1 MASGG
6 QPQTP
11 ALLHGGNL
19 AAAALQD
26 AGVDVV
32 FTLSGGHVFPLYDG
46 CVAAGIRLVDT
57 RHEQTAGFAAEGWAK
72 VTRRPGVAALTA
84 GPGVTNGVSAI
95 TSAFFC
101 GSPLVVIGGR
111 APAARWGSG
120 SLQEVDHVPIVAE
133 VTKRA
138 TTAAKTG
145 DIEAEVAA
153 SLAAAASAPRGPC
166 FGDIPVDQFFDKA
179 ARVGGAAGSTG
190 STGGV
195 GSGGAA
201 GGDAAAGRS
210 PDPDALRRVAKLLA
224 DAERPVIMA
233 GAGVY
238 WERAEG
244 GLRELAEAAAVPV
257 LMNGLG
263 RGTLP
268 ASHPLAF
275 SRARS
280 AALREADLVVAAGV
294 PLDFRLG
301 FGQFGGGAR
310 IVHLVEH
317 LSLIATH
324 VELAG
329 AAAGPLAAV
338 FAGIVAAGVEPAD
351 AAGRK
356 EWAARL
362 AADETARRE
371 KEQETL
377 RSTADPIHPARI
389 YGELR
394 ARMEPDAVVV
404 VDGGDF
410 GSYAGKFVDSETA
423 GSFLDPGPYGCLGT
437 GPGYG
442 LAARLAAQADGRPD
456 RQVFLMLGDGAAG
469 FSLMDFDT
477 LVRHEAPVVAI
488 VGNNGIWGLEKHPM
502 RALYGY
508 DVVAELRPGTRYDQ
522 VVTALGGHGELV
534 TDPAE
539 IGPAIDRALA
549 SGVPALVNVLTDP
562 ADVYPRSSA
571 LM

>member
-6 QPQTP
+6 HPQTP
-11 ALLHGGNL
+11 GLLHGGNL

-26 AGVDVV
+26 AGVEVV
-32 FTLSGGHVFPLYDG
+32 FTLSGGHIFPLYDG

-138 TTAAKTG
+138 TTAATTG

-153 SLAAAASAPRGPC
+153 ALAAAAAAPRGPC
-166 FGDIPVDQFFDKA
+166 FVDIPVDQFFDKA
-179 ARVGGAAGSTG
+179 ARGAGSAAGSA
-190 STGGV
+190 
-195 GSGGAA
+195 GAV

-238 WERAEG
+238 WERAES

-268 ASHPLAF
+268 ALHPLAF

-280 AALREADLVVAAGV
+280 TALRDADLVVAAGV

-310 IVHLVEH
+310 VVHLVEH
-317 LSLIATH
+317 PSLIASH

-329 AAAGPLAAV
+329 AAAGDLSAV
-338 FAGIVAAGVEPAD
+338 FAGIIAAGVEPVD
-351 AAGRK
+351 GGGRK
-356 EWAARL
+356 EWVARL
-362 AADETARRE
+362 TTDESARRE

-394 ARMEPDAVVV
+394 DRMEPDAVVV

-410 GSYAGKFVDSETA
+410 GSYAGKFVDSETP

-437 GPGYG
+437 GPGYS
-442 LAARLAAQADGRPD
+442 LAARLAAQAEGRPD

-522 VVTALGGHGELV
+522 VVAALGGHGELV

-549 SGVPALVNVLTDP
+549 SSVPALVNVLTDP

>member
-1 MASGG
+1 MDRG
-6 QPQTP
+6 
-11 ALLHGGNL
+11 HGGTL
-19 AAAALQD
+19 AAEALRA

-32 FTLSGGHVFPLYDG
+32 FTLSGGHLFPLYDG

-84 GPGVTNGVSAI
+84 GPGITNGMSAI

-101 GSPLVVIGGR
+101 GSPMVVIGGR

-138 TTAAKTG
+138 VTAATTG
-145 DIEAEVAA
+145 EIGVEVASA
-153 SLAAAASAPRGPC
+153 LRAAATAPRGPC
-166 FGDIPVDQFFDKA
+166 FVDIPVDQFFDKA
-179 ARVGGAAGSTG
+179 PAEGTWRATVDDGGWT
-190 STGGV
+190 
-195 GSGGAA
+195 
-201 GGDAAAGRS
+201 DR
-210 PDPDALRRVAKLLA
+210 DPDSDELAEVAKLIA
-224 DAERPVIMA
+224 AAERPVIMA
-233 GAGVY
+233 GGGVY
-238 WERAEG
+238 WDGAEAA
-244 GLRELAEAAAVPV
+244 LEELAEAAGAPV

-263 RGTLP
+263 RGTLR
-268 ASHPLAF
+268 ASHLLAF

-280 AALREADLVVAAGV
+280 VALRKADLVIAAGV

-301 FGQFGGGAR
+301 FGQFGGGASV
-310 IVHLVEH
+310 VHLVEH
-317 LSLIATH
+317 PSMVATH
-324 VELAG
+324 VELSG
-329 AAAGPLAAV
+329 SAAGDLSRV
-338 FAGIVAAGVEPAD
+338 FRGIAAAGVEASHPRERAEWRAD
-351 AAGRK
+351 LSA
-356 EWAARL
+356 E
-362 AADETARRE
+362 ETARRE
-371 KEQETL
+371 QEEETL
-377 RSTADPIHPARI
+377 RSGHDPIHPARI

-394 ARMEPDAVVV
+394 DRLEPDAVVV

-410 GSYAGKFVDSETA
+410 GSYAGKLVDSETP

-442 LAARLAAQADGRPD
+442 LAARLAAVADGRPD
-456 RQVFLMLGDGAAG
+456 RQVFVLLGDGAAG

-502 RALYGY
+502 QALYGY
-508 DVVAELRPGTRYDQ
+508 DVVAELRPGTRYDE

-539 IGPAIDRALA
+539 IGPAIDRAVA
-549 SGVPALVNVLTDP
+549 AGVPALVNVLTDP

>member
-1 MASGG
+1 MDFV
-6 QPQTP
+6 
-11 ALLHGGNL
+11 HGGTL
-19 AAAALQD
+19 AARALQE
-26 AGVDVV
+26 AGVDTV
-32 FTLSGGHVFPLYDG
+32 FTLSGGHIFPLYDG
-46 CVAAGIRLVDT
+46 CVAAGIRLIDT

-84 GPGVTNGVSAI
+84 GPGITNGMSAI

-101 GSPLVVIGGR
+101 GSPMVVIGGR
-111 APAARWGSG
+111 APAARWGAG

-138 TTAAKTG
+138 VTAQKTG
-145 DIEAEVAA
+145 DIYTEVAA
-153 SLAAAASAPRGPC
+153 CLAAAADAPRGPA
-166 FGDIPVDQFFDKA
+166 FVDIPVDQFFDRA
-179 ARVGGAAGSTG
+179 APPQESFGQPAE
-190 STGGV
+190 
-195 GSGGAA
+195 
-201 GGDAAAGRS
+201 GRT
-210 PDPDALRRVAKLLA
+210 PDPDALARVAKLLA

-238 WERAEG
+238 WDGAEG
-244 GLRELAEAAAVPV
+244 ALEELAEASGAPV

-263 RGTLP
+263 RGTLR
-268 ASHPLAF
+268 ASHLLAF

-280 AALREADLVVAAGV
+280 TALRKADLVVAAGV

-310 IVHLVEH
+310 VVHLVEH
-317 LSLIATH
+317 PSLVATH

-329 AAAGPLAAV
+329 SAAGNLSAV
-338 FAGIVAAGVEPAD
+338 FRGVVAAGVEAAD
-351 AAGRK
+351 PRARA
-356 EWAARL
+356 EWIADL
-362 AADETARRE
+362 SADETARRE
-371 KEQETL
+371 KEEETL
-377 RSTADPIHPARI
+377 RSRADPIHPARI

-394 ARMEPDAVVV
+394 ARLEPDAVVV

-410 GSYAGKFVDSETA
+410 GSYAGKLIDTETPGA
-423 GSFLDPGPYGCLGT
+423 FLDPGPYGCLGT

-442 LAARLAAQADGRPD
+442 LAARLAARAEGRPD
-456 RQVFLMLGDGAAG
+456 RQVFIMLGDGAAG

-477 LVRHEAPVVAI
+477 LVRHDAPVVAI

-502 RALYGY
+502 QALYGY

-522 VVTALGGHGELV
+522 VVTALGGYGELV
-534 TDPAE
+534 SDPAE

-549 SGVPALVNVLTDP
+549 SGMPALVNVLTDP
-562 ADVYPRSSA
+562 ADVYPRSSS

>member
-1 MASGG
+1 MTASGG
-6 QPQTP
+6 DRNPEFV
-11 ALLHGGNL
+11 HGGTL
-19 AAAALQD
+19 ATDALEA

-32 FTLSGGHVFPLYDG
+32 FTLSGGHIFPLYDG

-84 GPGVTNGVSAI
+84 GPGVTNGMSAI
-95 TSAFFC
+95 TGAFFC
-101 GSPLVVIGGR
+101 GSPMVVIGGR
-111 APAARWGSG
+111 APAARWGAG

-138 TTAAKTG
+138 VTAARTA
-145 DIEAEVAA
+145 DIGPEVAA
-153 SLAAAASAPRGPC
+153 SLAAAATAPRGPC
-166 FGDIPVDQFFDKA
+166 FVDIPADQFFDRAPAGPAPA
-179 ARVGGAAGSTG
+179 AD
-190 STGGV
+190 
-195 GSGGAA
+195 
-201 GGDAAAGRS
+201 GDRRS
-210 PDPDALRRVAKLLA
+210 PAPDPDAVARVAKLLA

-238 WERAEG
+238 WERAEAA
-244 GLRELAEAAAVPV
+244 LEELAEAAGVPV
-257 LMNGLG
+257 LTNGLG
-263 RGTLP
+263 RGTLR
-268 ASHPLAF
+268 ASHLLAY

-280 AALREADLVVAAGV
+280 MALREADLVVAAGV

-310 IVHLVEH
+310 VVHLVEH
-317 LSLIATH
+317 PSLVASH

-329 AAAGPLAAV
+329 SAAGDLSAV
-338 FAGIVAAGVEPAD
+338 FRGIATAGVE
-351 AAGRK
+351 AAHPVPRA
-356 EWAARL
+356 EWIARL
-362 AADETARRE
+362 SADETARRD
-371 KEQETL
+371 KEEETL

-394 ARMEPDAVVV
+394 KRLEPDAVVV

-410 GSYAGKFVDSETA
+410 GSYAGKYVDTETP

-442 LAARLAAQADGRPD
+442 LAARLAAQAAGRPD
-456 RQVFLMLGDGAAG
+456 RQIFLMLGDGAAG
-469 FSLMDFDT
+469 FSLLDFDT
-477 LVRHEAPVVAI
+477 LVRHDAPVVAI

-502 RALYGY
+502 QALYGY

>member
-1 MASGG
+1 MD
-6 QPQTP
+6 
-11 ALLHGGNL
+11 LVHGGTL
-19 AAAALQD
+19 AARALQD
-26 AGVDVV
+26 FGVDTV
-32 FTLSGGHVFPLYDG
+32 FTLSGGHIFPLYDG

-84 GPGVTNGVSAI
+84 GPGVTNGMSAI

-101 GSPLVVIGGR
+101 GSPMVVIGGR

-138 TTAAKTG
+138 VTADKTAA
-145 DIEAEVAA
+145 IHPEVATA
-153 SLAAAASAPRGPC
+153 LMAATTAPRGPC
-166 FGDIPVDQFFDKA
+166 FVDIPVDQFFDRA
-179 ARVGGAAGSTG
+179 SADASWSVTAGGAWT
-190 STGGV
+190 
-195 GSGGAA
+195 
-201 GGDAAAGRS
+201 DRE
-210 PDPDALRRVAKLLA
+210 PDADELAAVAKLIA
-224 DAERPVIMA
+224 TAERPVIMA

-238 WERAEG
+238 WDGAEAA
-244 GLRELAEAAAVPV
+244 LEELAEAAGAPV

-263 RGTLP
+263 RGTLR
-268 ASHPLAF
+268 ASHLLAF

-280 AALREADLVVAAGV
+280 TALRKADLVVAAGV

-310 IVHLVEH
+310 VVHLVEH
-317 LSLIATH
+317 PSMVATH

-329 AAAGPLAAV
+329 SAAGDLSAV
-338 FAGIVAAGVEPAD
+338 FRGVVAAGVGASHPQARAEWIAD
-351 AAGRK
+351 
-356 EWAARL
+356 L
-362 AADETARRE
+362 SADETARRE
-371 KEQETL
+371 KEEETL

-394 ARMEPDAVVV
+394 ARLEPDAVVV

-410 GSYAGKFVDSETA
+410 GSYAGKLIDTETP

-442 LAARLAAQADGRPD
+442 LAARLAARALGRPD

-477 LVRHEAPVVAI
+477 LVRHEAPVVGI

-502 RALYGY
+502 QALYGY

-522 VVTALGGHGELV
+522 VVRALGGYGELV

-539 IGPAIDRALA
+539 IGPAIDRAIE

>member
-1 MASGG
+1 MQSSSGG
-6 QPQTP
+6 HPQTP
-11 ALLHGGNL
+11 EYVHGGNL
-19 AAAALQD
+19 AAGALKE
-26 AGVDVV
+26 AGVEVL
-32 FTLSGGHVFPLYDG
+32 FTLSGGHIFPLYDG
-46 CVAAGIRLVDT
+46 CVAAGIKIVDT

-72 VTRRPGVAALTA
+72 VTRQTGVASLTA
-84 GPGVTNGVSAI
+84 GPGVTNGMSAI

-101 GSPLVVIGGR
+101 GSPMVVIGGR

-138 TTAAKTG
+138 VTAAKTTE
-145 DIEAEVAA
+145 IFPEVSAA
-153 SLAAAASAPRGPC
+153 LTAARLAPRGPC
-166 FGDIPVDQFFDKA
+166 FVDIPVDQFFDRA
-179 ARVGGAAGSTG
+179 PQPAEGEWAVTLGGPAPAGEPAS
-190 STGGV
+190 
-195 GSGGAA
+195 
-201 GGDAAAGRS
+201 DAVAQ
-210 PDPDALRRVAKLLA
+210 VAKLIA

-238 WERAEG
+238 WEGAEAD
-244 GLRELAEAAAVPV
+244 LEELAEAAGVPV

-263 RGTLP
+263 RGTLR
-268 ASHPLAF
+268 ASHLLAF

-280 AALREADLVVAAGV
+280 TALKKADLVIAAGV

-310 IVHLVEH
+310 VVHLMEH
-317 LSLIATH
+317 PSQIATH

-329 AAAGPLAAV
+329 AAAGDLSAV
-338 FAGIVAAGVEPAD
+338 FRGIVAAGVEASRQKERAEWVAD
-351 AAGRK
+351 
-356 EWAARL
+356 L
-362 AADETARRE
+362 SADETARRE
-371 KEQETL
+371 KEEETL

-394 ARMEPDAVVV
+394 DRLEPDGVVV

-410 GSYAGKFVDSETA
+410 GSYAGKLIDTETP

-442 LAARLAAQADGRPD
+442 LAARLAAQAQGRPD
-456 RQVFLMLGDGAAG
+456 RQVFIMLGDGAAG

-502 RALYGY
+502 QALYGY
-508 DVVAELRPGTRYDQ
+508 DVAAELRPGTRYDQ
-522 VVTALGGHGELV
+522 VVEALGGYGELV
-534 TDPAE
+534 SHPDE

>member
-1 MASGG
+1 MDFV
-6 QPQTP
+6 
-11 ALLHGGNL
+11 HGGTL
-19 AAAALQD
+19 AARALQE
-26 AGVDVV
+26 AGVDTV
-32 FTLSGGHVFPLYDG
+32 FTLSGGHIFPLYDG
-46 CVAAGIRLVDT
+46 CVAAGIRLIDT

-84 GPGVTNGVSAI
+84 GPGITNGISAI

-101 GSPLVVIGGR
+101 DSPVVVIGGR
-111 APAARWGSG
+111 APAARWGAG

-138 TTAAKTG
+138 VTANKTG
-145 DIEAEVAA
+145 DIYTEVAA
-153 SLAAAASAPRGPC
+153 SLAAAAGVPRGPA
-166 FGDIPVDQFFDKA
+166 FVDIPVDQFFDRA
-179 ARVGGAAGSTG
+179 APPEQPFGQAAESRT
-190 STGGV
+190 
-195 GSGGAA
+195 
-201 GGDAAAGRS
+201 
-210 PDPDALRRVAKLLA
+210 PDPDALGRVARLLA

-238 WERAEG
+238 WDKAEAA
-244 GLRELAEAAAVPV
+244 LEELAEASGAPI

-263 RGTLP
+263 RGTLR
-268 ASHPLAF
+268 ASHLLAF

-280 AALREADLVVAAGV
+280 LALKKADLVVAAGV
-294 PLDFRLG
+294 PLDFRLN
-301 FGQFGGGAR
+301 FGQFAGGAR
-310 IVHLVEH
+310 VVHLVEH
-317 LSLIATH
+317 PDLVATH
-324 VELAG
+324 LELAG
-329 AAAGPLAAV
+329 SASGDLTEV
-338 FAGIVAAGVEPAD
+338 FRGLVAAGVGASNRTARAEWIAD
-351 AAGRK
+351 
-356 EWAARL
+356 L
-362 AADETARRE
+362 SADETARRE
-371 KEQETL
+371 KEDETL
-377 RSTADPIHPARI
+377 RSPADPIHPARI

-394 ARMEPDAVVV
+394 ARLEPDAVVV

-410 GSYAGKFVDSETA
+410 GSYAGKLIDSETP

-442 LAARLAAQADGRPD
+442 LAARLAARAQGRPD

-502 RALYGY
+502 QALYGY

-522 VVTALGGHGELV
+522 VVSALGGYGELV
-534 TDPAE
+534 RDPAE
-539 IGPAIDRALA
+539 IGPAIDRAVA
-549 SGVPALVNVLTDP
+549 SGVPALVNVITDP

>member
-1 MASGG
+1 MRTG
-6 QPQTP
+6 
-11 ALLHGGNL
+11 HGGTL
-19 AAAALQD
+19 AAQALKA

-32 FTLSGGHVFPLYDG
+32 FTLSGGHLFPLYDG
-46 CVAAGIRLVDT
+46 CVAEGIRLVDT

-84 GPGVTNGVSAI
+84 GPGITNGLSAL

-101 GSPLVVIGGR
+101 GSPMVVIGGR

-138 TTAAKTG
+138 VTAARTG
-145 DIEAEVAA
+145 DIGVEVAA
-153 SLAAAASAPRGPC
+153 ALMAATTVPRGPC
-166 FGDIPVDQFFDKA
+166 FVDIPVDQFFDRA
-179 ARVGGAAGSTG
+179 PSEGAWRVTVGEGGR
-190 STGGV
+190 
-195 GSGGAA
+195 
-201 GGDAAAGRS
+201 AGR
-210 PDPDALRRVAKLLA
+210 DPASDDLAEVAKLLA

-233 GAGVY
+233 GGGVY
-238 WERAEG
+238 WDRAEG
-244 GLRELAEAAAVPV
+244 ALEELAEAAGAPV

-263 RGTLP
+263 RGTLR
-268 ASHPLAF
+268 ASHLLAF

-280 AALREADLVVAAGV
+280 VALRQADLVIAAGV

-301 FGQFGGGAR
+301 FGQFGRGAGGAPPTTAAGAAKDGGAR
-310 IVHLVEH
+310 VVHLVEDP
-317 LSLIATH
+317 SMVATH

-329 AAAGPLAAV
+329 SAAGDLSQV
-338 FAGIVAAGVEPAD
+338 FRGIVAAGVEASHPKERAGWLAD
-351 AAGRK
+351 LSA
-356 EWAARL
+356 E
-362 AADETARRE
+362 ETARRE
-371 KEQETL
+371 QEEGIL
-377 RSTADPIHPARI
+377 RSDNDPIHPARI

-394 ARMEPDAVVV
+394 DRLEPDAVVV

-410 GSYAGKFVDSETA
+410 GSYAGKLIDSETP

-442 LAARLAAQADGRPD
+442 LAARLASVADGRPD
-456 RQVFLMLGDGAAG
+456 RQVFILLGDGAAG

-477 LVRHEAPVVAI
+477 LVRHEAPVVAV

-508 DVVAELRPGTRYDQ
+508 DVVAELRPGTRYDE

-539 IGPAIDRALA
+539 IGPAIDRAVA
-549 SGVPALVNVLTDP
+549 AGVPALVNVLTDP
-562 ADVYPRSSA
+562 AGVSPRSSA
-571 LM
+571 PM

>member
-1 MASGG
+1 MQSSGG
-6 QPQTP
+6 HPQTP
-11 ALLHGGNL
+11 ELVHGGNL
-19 AAAALQD
+19 AAGALKD
-26 AGVDVV
+26 AGVEVV
-32 FTLSGGHVFPLYDG
+32 FTLSGGHIFPLYDG
-46 CVAAGIRLVDT
+46 CVAAGIRLIDT

-72 VTRRPGVAALTA
+72 VTRQPGVAALTA
-84 GPGVTNGVSAI
+84 GPGVTNGMSAI
-95 TSAFFC
+95 TSAFFS
-101 GSPLVVIGGR
+101 GSPMVVIGGR

-138 TTAAKTG
+138 VTAQKTG
-145 DIEAEVAA
+145 DIYNEVVA
-153 SLAAAASAPRGPC
+153 SLLTAAMAPRGPT
-166 FGDIPVDQFFDKA
+166 FVDIPVDQFFDRA
-179 ARVGGAAGSTG
+179 APPDGGPLGAL
-190 STGGV
+190 
-195 GSGGAA
+195 SG
-201 GGDAAAGRS
+201 GRS
-210 PDPDALRRVAKLLA
+210 PDADALSRVAKLIA
-224 DAERPVIMA
+224 AAERPVIMA

-238 WERAEG
+238 WESAEAAVE
-244 GLRELAEAAAVPV
+244 ELAEAAGVPV

-263 RGTLP
+263 RGTLR
-268 ASHPLAF
+268 ASHLLAF

-280 AALREADLVVAAGV
+280 TALRKADLVVAAGV

-310 IVHLVEH
+310 VVHLMEH
-317 LSLIATH
+317 PSQIATH

-329 AAAGPLAAV
+329 SAAGDLSVV
-338 FAGIVAAGVEPAD
+338 FRGIVAAGVEPSRPKERAEWVAD
-351 AAGRK
+351 
-356 EWAARL
+356 L
-362 AADETARRE
+362 TADETARRE
-371 KEQETL
+371 KEEETL
-377 RSTADPIHPARI
+377 RSPADPIHPARI

-394 ARMEPDAVVV
+394 DRLEPDAVVV

-410 GSYAGKFVDSETA
+410 GSYAGKLIDTETPGA
-423 GSFLDPGPYGCLGT
+423 FLDPGPYGCLGT

-442 LAARLAAQADGRPD
+442 LAARLAAQSQGRPD
-456 RQVFLMLGDGAAG
+456 RQVFIMLGDGAAG

-502 RALYGY
+502 QALYGY

-522 VVTALGGHGELV
+522 VVEALGGHGELV

-539 IGPAIDRALA
+539 IGASIDRALA

-562 ADVYPRSSA
+562 ADVYPRSSS

>member
-1 MASGG
+1 MDGV
-6 QPQTP
+6 
-11 ALLHGGNL
+11 HGGAL
-19 AAAALQD
+19 AAGALKE
-26 AGVDVV
+26 AGVDIV
-32 FTLSGGHVFPLYDG
+32 FTLSGGHIFPLYDG

-95 TSAFFC
+95 TSAYFC
-101 GSPLVVIGGR
+101 GSPVAVIGGR

-120 SLQEVDHVPIVAE
+120 SLQEVDHVSIVAE

-138 TTAAKTG
+138 VTAAKTG
-145 DIEAEVAA
+145 DIAFEVAA
-153 SLAAAASAPRGPC
+153 TLAAAATAPRGPC
-166 FGDIPVDQFFDKA
+166 FVDIPVDEFFNTA
-179 ARVGGAAGSTG
+179 APAAEEPRNQTG
-190 STGGV
+190 V
-195 GSGGAA
+195 
-201 GGDAAAGRS
+201 RL
-210 PDPDALRRVAKLLA
+210 PDPDALARVAKLLA
-224 DAERPVIMA
+224 EAERPVLMA

-238 WERAEG
+238 WDGAEAA
-244 GLRELAEAAAVPV
+244 LQELAEAAGAPV

-268 ASHPLAF
+268 MSHRLAF

-280 AALREADLVVAAGV
+280 LALRKADLVVAAGV
-294 PLDFRLG
+294 PLDFRLA
-301 FGQFGGGAR
+301 FGQFGGAR
-310 IVHLVEH
+310 VVHLVEH
-317 LSLIATH
+317 PSQMAAH
-324 VELAG
+324 VDLAG
-329 AAAGPLAAV
+329 AAAGDLSAV
-338 FAGIVAAGVEPAD
+338 FRGLAAAGVE
-351 AAGRK
+351 
-356 EWAARL
+356 
-362 AADETARRE
+362 AADPRARAAWLADLSAEETTRRE
-371 KEQETL
+371 QERESL
-377 RSTADPIHPARI
+377 RSTADPIRPARI

-394 ARMEPDAVVV
+394 DRLEPDAVVV

-410 GSYAGKFVDSETA
+410 GSYAGKYLDSETP

-442 LAARLAAQADGRPD
+442 LAARLAAQAQGRPD

-469 FSLMDFDT
+469 FSLLDFDT
-477 LVRHEAPVVAI
+477 LVRHDAPVVAI

-502 RALYGY
+502 HAIYGY

-539 IGPAIDRALA
+539 IGPAIDRAVA
-549 SGVPALVNVLTDP
+549 AGVPALVNVLTDP

-571 LM
+571 LL

>member
-1 MASGG
+1 MQDSGG
-6 QPQTP
+6 HPQSP
-11 ALLHGGNL
+11 RAGHGGNL
-19 AAAALQD
+19 AAQALKA

-32 FTLSGGHVFPLYDG
+32 FTLSGGHLFPLYDG

-84 GPGVTNGVSAI
+84 GPGITNGMSAI
-95 TSAFFC
+95 TSAFFG
-101 GSPLVVIGGR
+101 GSPMVVLGGR
-111 APAARWGSG
+111 APASRWGSG
-120 SLQEVDHVPIVAE
+120 SLQEVDHVPIVAG

-138 TTAAKTG
+138 VTAATTG
-145 DIEAEVAA
+145 DIHREVMAA
-153 SLAAAASAPRGPC
+153 VSTAALPPRGPA
-166 FGDIPVDQFFDKA
+166 FVDFPVDQFFDRAPLPEGPPA
-179 ARVGGAAGSTG
+179 A
-190 STGGV
+190 
-195 GSGGAA
+195 SGEA
-201 GGDAAAGRS
+201 RS
-210 PDPDALRRVAKLLA
+210 PDSDALARVAKLLA

-238 WERAEG
+238 WDGAEAA
-244 GLRELAEAAAVPV
+244 LEELAEAAGAPV

-263 RGTLP
+263 RGTLR
-268 ASHPLAF
+268 ASHLLAF

-280 AALREADLVVAAGV
+280 VALRKADLVVAAGV

-310 IVHLVEH
+310 VVHLVEH
-317 LSLIATH
+317 PSMVATH

-329 AAAGPLAAV
+329 SAAGDLSEV
-338 FAGIVAAGVEPAD
+338 FRGIVAAGVEASH
-351 AAGRK
+351 RK
-356 EWAARL
+356 ERAEWL
-362 AADETARRE
+362 ADLSADETARRE
-371 KEQETL
+371 KEEETL
-377 RSTADPIHPARI
+377 RSDNEPIHPARI

-394 ARMEPDAVVV
+394 DRLEPDRVVV

-410 GSYAGKFVDSETA
+410 GSYAGKLIDTETPGA
-423 GSFLDPGPYGCLGT
+423 FLDPGPYGCLGT

-442 LAARLAAQADGRPD
+442 LAARLAAVAGGRPD
-456 RQVFLMLGDGAAG
+456 RQVFLLLGDGAAG

-508 DVVAELRPGTRYDQ
+508 DVVAELTPGTRYDQ
-522 VVTALGGHGELV
+522 VVAALGGYGELV

-549 SGVPALVNVLTDP
+549 AGVPALVNVLTDP

>member
-1 MASGG
+1 
-6 QPQTP
+6 
-11 ALLHGGNL
+11 LLHGGNL

-26 AGVDVV
+26 AGVEVV
-32 FTLSGGHVFPLYDG
+32 FTLSGGHIFPLYDG

-84 GPGVTNGVSAI
+84 GPGVTNGISAI

-120 SLQEVDHVPIVAE
+120 SLQEVDHVPIVAG

-138 TTAAKTG
+138 TTAATTG

-153 SLAAAASAPRGPC
+153 ALAAAAAAPRGPC
-166 FGDIPVDQFFDKA
+166 FVDIPVDQFFDKA
-179 ARVGGAAGSTG
+179 AR
-190 STGGV
+190 
-195 GSGGAA
+195 SGNGAA

-210 PDPDALRRVAKLLA
+210 PDPDALRRVANLLA
-224 DAERPVIMA
+224 GAERPVIMA

-238 WERAEG
+238 WERAES

-280 AALREADLVVAAGV
+280 SALRDADLVVAAGV

-310 IVHLVEH
+310 VVHLVEH
-317 LSLIATH
+317 PSLVATH

-329 AAAGPLAAV
+329 AAAGDLSAV
-338 FAGIVAAGVEPAD
+338 FAGIVAAGVEPID
-351 AAGRK
+351 ASGRK

-362 AADETARRE
+362 AADESARRE

-394 ARMEPDAVVV
+394 DRMEPDAVVV

-410 GSYAGKFVDSETA
+410 GSYAGKYVDSETP

-437 GPGYG
+437 GPGYS
-442 LAARLAAQADGRPD
+442 LAARLAAQAEGRPD

-522 VVTALGGHGELV
+522 VVEALGGHGELV

-539 IGPAIDRALA
+539 IGAAIDRALA

>member
-1 MASGG
+1 MDTG
-6 QPQTP
+6 
-11 ALLHGGNL
+11 HGGN
-19 AAAALQD
+19 AAADALRQ
-26 AGVDVV
+26 AGVDTI
-32 FTLSGGHVFPLYDG
+32 FTLSGGHIFPLYDG
-46 CVAAGIRLVDT
+46 CVQAGIQLIDT

-84 GPGVTNGVSAI
+84 GPGVTNGMSAI

-101 GSPLVVIGGR
+101 GSPMVVIGGR

-138 TTAAKTG
+138 VTAAKTA
-145 DIEAEVAA
+145 DIFPELTAA
-153 SLAAAASAPRGPC
+153 LVNARTAPRGPC
-166 FGDIPVDQFFDKA
+166 FVDIPVDQFFDRA
-179 ARVGGAAGSTG
+179 PQGEGNWAVTVDGAP
-190 STGGV
+190 
-195 GSGGAA
+195 
-201 GGDAAAGRS
+201 DP
-210 PDPDALRRVAKLLA
+210 PDPDALGRVAKLIA

-238 WERAEG
+238 WEGAEG
-244 GLRELAEAAAVPV
+244 ALEELAEAAGVPV

-263 RGTLP
+263 RGTLR
-268 ASHPLAF
+268 ASHLLAF

-280 AALREADLVVAAGV
+280 TALRKADLVVAAGV
-294 PLDFRLG
+294 PLDFRLA

-310 IVHLVEH
+310 VVHLMEH
-317 LSLIATH
+317 PAQIATH

-329 AAAGPLAAV
+329 SAAGDLTAV
-338 FAGIVAAGVEPAD
+338 FRGLVAAGVEATHPKERAEWVAD
-351 AAGRK
+351 
-356 EWAARL
+356 L
-362 AADETARRE
+362 TADETARRE
-371 KEQETL
+371 KEEATL
-377 RSTADPIHPARI
+377 RSTNDPIHPARI

-394 ARMEPDAVVV
+394 DRLEPDAVVV

-410 GSYAGKFVDSETA
+410 GSYAGKFIDTETP

-442 LAARLAAQADGRPD
+442 LAARLAARADGRAD

-469 FSLMDFDT
+469 FSLMDFDS
-477 LVRHEAPVVAI
+477 LVRHDASVVAI

-502 RALYGY
+502 QALYGY
-508 DVVAELRPGTRYDQ
+508 DVVAELRPGTRYDL
-522 VVTALGGHGELV
+522 VVEALGGHGELV

-549 SGVPALVNVLTDP
+549 SGAPALVNVLTDP

>member
-1 MASGG
+1 MQSSG
-6 QPQTP
+6 PEFV
-11 ALLHGGNL
+11 HGGNL
-19 AAAALQD
+19 AAGALKE
-26 AGVDVV
+26 AGVEVL
-32 FTLSGGHVFPLYDG
+32 FTLSGGHIFPLYDG
-46 CVAAGIRLVDT
+46 CVAAGIKIVDT

-72 VTRRPGVAALTA
+72 VTRQTGVASLTA
-84 GPGVTNGVSAI
+84 GPGVTNGMSAI

-101 GSPLVVIGGR
+101 GSPMVVIGGR

-138 TTAAKTG
+138 VTAAKTTE
-145 DIEAEVAA
+145 IFPEVSAA
-153 SLAAAASAPRGPC
+153 LTAARLAPRGPC
-166 FGDIPVDQFFDKA
+166 FVDIPVDQFFDRA
-179 ARVGGAAGSTG
+179 PQPAEGEWAVTLGGPAPAGEPDS
-190 STGGV
+190 
-195 GSGGAA
+195 
-201 GGDAAAGRS
+201 DAVAQ
-210 PDPDALRRVAKLLA
+210 VAKLIA

-238 WERAEG
+238 WEGAEAD
-244 GLRELAEAAAVPV
+244 LEELAEAAGVPV

-263 RGTLP
+263 RGTLR
-268 ASHPLAF
+268 ASHLLAF

-280 AALREADLVVAAGV
+280 TALKKADLVIAAGV

-310 IVHLVEH
+310 VVHLMEH
-317 LSLIATH
+317 PSQIATH

-329 AAAGPLAAV
+329 AAAGDLSAV
-338 FAGIVAAGVEPAD
+338 FRGIVAAGVEASRQKERAEWVAD
-351 AAGRK
+351 
-356 EWAARL
+356 L
-362 AADETARRE
+362 SADETARRE
-371 KEQETL
+371 KEEETL

-394 ARMEPDAVVV
+394 DRLEPDGVVV

-410 GSYAGKFVDSETA
+410 GSYAGKLIDTETP

-442 LAARLAAQADGRPD
+442 LAARLAAQAQGRPD
-456 RQVFLMLGDGAAG
+456 RQVFIMLGDGAAG

-502 RALYGY
+502 QALYGY
-508 DVVAELRPGTRYDQ
+508 DVAAELRPGTRYDQ
-522 VVTALGGHGELV
+522 VVEALGGYGELV
-534 TDPAE
+534 SHPDE

>member
-1 MASGG
+1 MQTSGG
-6 QPQTP
+6 HPRP
-11 ALLHGGNL
+11 PEREHGGIL
-19 AAAALQD
+19 AAGALKA

-32 FTLSGGHVFPLYDG
+32 FTLSGGHIFPLYDG
-46 CVAAGIRLVDT
+46 CVKAGIALVDT

-84 GPGVTNGVSAI
+84 GPGVTNGMSAI
-95 TSAFFC
+95 TSAYFC
-101 GSPLVVIGGR
+101 GSPVVVIGGR
-111 APAARWGSG
+111 APAARWGAG

-138 TTAAKTG
+138 VTAATTSE
-145 DIEAEVAA
+145 IFPELTAA
-153 SLAAAASAPRGPC
+153 LAAAAWAPRGPC
-166 FGDIPVDQFFDKA
+166 FVDVPVDQFFDVA
-179 ARVGGAAGSTG
+179 PVPGGED
-190 STGGV
+190 
-195 GSGGAA
+195 GAWSVTVDSA
-201 GGDAAAGRS
+201 LGPPGA
-210 PDPDALRRVAKLLA
+210 PDPDAIARVAKLLA
-224 DAERPVIMA
+224 EAERPVIMA

-238 WERAEG
+238 WEHAEAA
-244 GLRELAEAAAVPV
+244 LEELAEAAGVPV

-263 RGTLP
+263 RGTLR
-268 ASHPLAF
+268 ASHLLAF

-280 AALREADLVVAAGV
+280 MALKQADLVIAAGV
-294 PLDFRLG
+294 PLDFRLA
-301 FGQFGGGAR
+301 FGRFGGGAR
-310 IVHLVEH
+310 VVHLMEH
-317 LSLIATH
+317 PSQVATH

-329 AAAGPLAAV
+329 SAAGNLTAV
-338 FAGIVAAGVEPAD
+338 FSGLVSAGVEASNPTARATWLAD
-351 AAGRK
+351 
-356 EWAARL
+356 L
-362 AADETARRE
+362 SADETARRE
-371 KEQETL
+371 KEELTL
-377 RSTADPIHPARI
+377 RSDADPIHPARI

-394 ARMEPDAVVV
+394 DRLEPDAVVV

-410 GSYAGKFVDSETA
+410 GSYAGKYIDTETP

-437 GPGYG
+437 GPGYS
-442 LAARLAAQADGRPD
+442 LAARLAARAAGRPD

-477 LVRHEAPVVAI
+477 LVRHDAPVVGI

-502 RALYGY
+502 KALYGY

-549 SGVPALVNVLTDP
+549 SGVPALVNVMTDP